1 VDFNSSSFLLV
12 TPYVQRQVGHQIRQG
27 VLFPQ
32 KRGEKRAKKI
42 DALNGDRPVDEE
54 LERFLL
60 PKSTP
65 WKRSN
70 NSKTAPYSL
79 RSTFLISSAIS
90 GGRHRLHPR
99 AVVFVELLHIF
110 YERPHVARKVIKIDG
125 LRLLHHELLFNAPR
139 TDTHNDIELAPGK
152 YL

>member
-65 WKRSN
+65 
-70 NSKTAPYSL
+70 
-79 RSTFLISSAIS
+79 
-90 GGRHRLHPR
+90 
-99 AVVFVELLHIF
+99 
-110 YERPHVARKVIKIDG
+110 
-125 LRLLHHELLFNAPR
+125 
-139 TDTHNDIELAPGK
+139 
-152 YL
+152 